1 MIKRLIISL
10 AVFVLIGAFSFFSEN
25 RIRTEKEQI
34 TALLDEI
41 ANAGENKDM
50 QTVYEK
56 TEQLEEMWTESRR
69 RLSCLVREEKLNDLS
84 EVITK
89 IQPYSEEANDELEA
103 EINNVR
109 YQLNQMYLA
118 EIPSWENIF

>member
-1 MIKRLIISL
+1 MIKRLVISL
-10 AVFVLIGAFSFFSEN
+10 TVFMLIGGFSIFSAH
-25 RIRTEKEQI
+25 RIRTEKERI
-34 TALLDEI
+34 TAQLDEI
-41 ANAGENKDM
+41 AAASENEDM
-50 QTVYEK
+50 QTAYEK
-56 TEQLEEMWTESRR
+56 TEQLEEMWTQSRK
-69 RLSCLVREEKLNDLS
+69 RLSYLVREEKLNTLS

-109 YQLNQMYLA
+109 YQLNQLYLA

>member
-10 AVFVLIGAFSFFSEN
+10 AVFVLIGTLSFFSEN
-25 RIRTEKEQI
+25 HIRTEKEQI

>member
-10 AVFVLIGAFSFFSEN
+10 AVFVLIGTLSFISEN
-25 RIRTEKEQI
+25 RIRTEKENI

-41 ANAGENKDM
+41 ANAGEAKDM

-56 TEQLEEMWTESRR
+56 TEKLEEMWAESRR
-69 RLSCLVREEKLNDLS
+69 RLSVLVREEKLNELS